1 MADVCEELVRRGHTV
16 HAVVDV
22 PNYPMGTIYE
32 EYRHGKNR
40 REVRGGVQ
48 ITRTFTIGRRQG
60 VLFRFLNYESYSL
73 SSTRYI
79 RTLPGDYDVVF
90 TNQTSPVM
98 MTRAATAYSRKWK
111 KKCVLYCMDLWPAS
125 LAAGGIKESHPIYH
139 LFDHVSKKLYR
150 RADRILITS
159 RSFRGYLTQEH
170 GIPDEKIA
178 WLPQYASSQY
188 EIMPAPGEKET
199 VDFLFVGNVGVV
211 QSLDTLL
218 KAAAILKNET
228 VGAKKLRFHIVGEG
242 SQLQTLTRQARSLGL
257 DNVFFYGRK
266 SAQEMPSFYSMADAL
281 VVLLKAEPFLSMTLP
296 GKVQTYMAAG
306 KPILAAADGEI
317 PQVISD
323 AGCGYCAGAEDAEG
337 FAAVIRKFLSEPE
350 RERMGVNARQYYEE
364 HFTRQK
370 FMDALE
376 RELMTV

>member
-125 LAAGGIKESHPIYH
+125 LAAGGIKESHPIYR

-199 VDFLFVGNVGVV
+199 VDFLFAGNVGVV

-218 KAAAILKNET
+218 KAAAILKDET

-257 DNVFFYGRK
+257 DNVVFHGRK

-337 FAAVIRKFLSEPE
+337 FAAVIRRFLLDPE

>member
-32 EYRHGKNR
+32 GYRHGKNR
-40 REVRGGVQ
+40 EQVRGGVR
-48 ITRTFTIGRRQG
+48 ITRTFTIGRRKG
-60 VLFRFLNYESYSL
+60 VLFRILNYESYSL

-79 RTLPGDYDVVF
+79 LTLPGDYDVVF

-125 LAAGGIKESHPIYH
+125 LAAGGFKESHPIYR
-139 LFDHVSKKLYR
+139 LFGRVSKKLYH

-159 RSFRGYLTQEH
+159 RSFREYLTQEH
-170 GIPDEKIA
+170 GIPDGKIA

-188 EIMPAPGEKET
+188 QTMPTPEEKET
-199 VDFLFVGNVGVV
+199 VDFLFAGNIGVV

-218 KAAAILKNET
+218 QAAAILKNEP

-257 DNVFFYGRK
+257 DNVIFHGRK
-266 SAQEMPSFYSMADAL
+266 PSEEMPFFYSMADAL

-296 GKVQTYMAAG
+296 GKIQTYMAAG
-306 KPILAAADGEI
+306 KPILATADGEI
-317 PQVISD
+317 PQVISE

-337 FAAVIRKFLSEPE
+337 FAAVIRRFLSDPE
-350 RERMGVNARQYYEE
+350 RERMGVNARRYYEE
-364 HFTRQK
+364 HFSRQK

>member
-125 LAAGGIKESHPIYH
+125 LAAGGIKESHPIYR

-199 VDFLFVGNVGVV
+199 VDFLFAGNVGVV

-257 DNVFFYGRK
+257 DNVVFHGRK